1 MKKHEF
7 SPRRRALLAVLP
19 VCLLAGPALART
31 QEWIFVVHPFETPSR
46 LFERFRPLTLY
57 LAGALGRPLRLVIA
71 ATYDEQIAMI
81 SDGRAQLAYLGPT
94 PYVRVRERA
103 RVEILAGEAE
113 AGQAFYQSAIVT
125 RADSPI
131 QRLAD
136 LKGRSLALG
145 AEISMSSAV
154 APKLMLAQA
163 GVKLADLA
171 GYAHLDRHERVALS
185 VLHNDFDAG
194 GLRLDIARGY
204 LPRGLRIIAISP
216 PLPPHVIVA
225 SPDLPP
231 EAQRQ
236 ARFVLL
242 HPDATGL
249 AALRKLGDEISF
261 VEINDGHYQSVR
273 QMLKGLSAP

>member
-1 MKKHEF
+1 MKHEF
-7 SPRRRALLAVLP
+7 SPRRRGLLVALPALL
-19 VCLLAGPALART
+19 LARPALARKK
-31 QEWIFVVHPFETPSR
+31 EWIFVVHPFDTPSR

-57 LAGALGRPLRLVIA
+57 LGGALGRPVRLVIA

-81 SDGRAQLAYLGPT
+81 NDGRAQLAYLGPT

-103 RVEILAGEAE
+103 RVEILVGEAE
-113 AGQAFYQSAIVT
+113 SGQAFYQSAIVV

-131 QRLAD
+131 QRVAD
-136 LKGRSLALG
+136 LQGRSLALG

-171 GYAHLDRHERVALS
+171 SYAHLDRHERVALS

-194 GLRLDIARGY
+194 GLLLDIARAY
-204 LPRGLRIIAISP
+204 LPRGLRIIGISP

-225 SPDLPP
+225 SPGLPP
-231 EAQRQ
+231 EARRQ
-236 ARFVLL
+236 ARLALL
-242 HPDATGL
+242 HPDETGL

-261 VEINDGHYQSVR
+261 VEVNDGHYQSVR
-273 QMLKGLSAP
+273 QMLKGLTTP